1 MKKLG
6 YKDIQIS
13 AAQKMILD
21 SDDSWFTPD
30 TIHRYQ
36 AGGELEEQVLPVE
49 PVVNNG
55 QDHPPLSS
63 PEEEGPPPVR
73 PTSRVQEGVSQFETQ
88 IPPMLSESDLRNA
101 PAKANTPSPT
111 KPPTPTPELPWT
123 PSPPRVAARTPVSPM
138 VSC

>member
-13 AAQKMILD
+13 AAQKKILD

-30 TIHRYQ
+30 DIHRYQ
-36 AGGELEEQVLPVE
+36 AGGDLEEQILPVE

-63 PEEEGPPPVR
+63 PEEEGPPSAR
-73 PTSRVQEGVSQFETQ
+73 PTSKVQEGVSQFETQ
-88 IPPMLSESDLRNA
+88 IPPMLSESQMRNA
-101 PAKANTPSPT
+101 PAKTSTPSPT
-111 KPPTPTPELPWT
+111 KQPTPTQELHWT
-123 PSPPRVAARTPVSPM
+123 PSPPRVAVRRPV
-138 VSC
+138 